1 MNTDGIEAIISNL
14 WMDIQREYDKE
25 RAFRIKADPVGHK
38 KTKYFPADARMS
50 YRFYREKNGRGQE
63 VRYCWSTERNLAG
76 YFLCWRE
83 VRGKKTGKRDM
94 WRASKQRQVMKRC
107 CLDRWNKH
115 KAKVRCGPPI
125 IGG

>member
-1 MNTDGIEAIISNL
+1 MNAAEVLLSKL
-14 WMDIQREYDKE
+14 WSDIQAEQNSYEAE
-25 RAFRIKADPVGHK
+25 RAKENPVKYK
-38 KTKYFPADARMS
+38 KTRVFPANARMS

-63 VRYCWSTERNLAG
+63 VRYCWSTERNAAG

-83 VRGKKTGKRDM
+83 VRGKQAGKRDM

>member
-1 MNTDGIEAIISNL
+1 MNAAEAIISKL
-14 WMDIQREYDKE
+14 WSDIQAEQNSYEAE
-25 RAFRIKADPVGHK
+25 RARENPVKYK
-38 KTKYFPADARMS
+38 KTRVFPSGASMS

-63 VRYCWSTERNLAG
+63 VRYCWSTERNAAG

-83 VRGKKTGKRDM
+83 VRGKQAGKRDM

-115 KAKVRCGPPI
+115 KAKVKRCGPPI